1 MATIPKK
8 GTPERIAYFK
18 AISSKGGRNKRGTK
32 TKNTI
37 DREALLEMAKDI
49 IAGRTKKLID
59 TQSIIA
65 IGCIKVFVIHTY
77 YEGTGKNRKK
87 MKSKPELVT
96 RDAEIVKALD
106 YEFNNGESPSDED
119 DYYFVMTR
127 EPENVAID
135 SLLNRTFGKATENK
149 NLIIDKPIGILLDE
163 LEAFKKSNNA

>member
-1 MATIPKK
+1 MTPIPKK

-18 AISSKGGRNKRGTK
+18 AIASKGGKNKRGVK

-37 DREALLEMAKDI
+37 DREAVLELAKDI
-49 IAGRTKKLID
+49 IAGRTKRLID
-59 TQSIIA
+59 TQSILA

-96 RDAEIVKALD
+96 KDNEIVDALNH
-106 YEFNNGESPSDED
+106 EFNDGNDPSNED

-135 SLLNRTFGKATENK
+135 SLLNRTFGRATENTK
-149 NLIIDKPIGILLDE
+149 ITVDKPIGILLDE
-163 LEAFKKSNNA
+163 LEAFKRSKNA